1 MLHTVALLALLT
13 SPQVADATL
22 PPATAHVRYTL
33 IGHGV
38 QIYNCTASSAA
49 PGAAFQW
56 TLEGPEAALFDPA
69 TKQQVGTHTAGPTW
83 TWNDGSAITGKVLQK
98 QPSPDPA
105 SIPWLLLS
113 TQPTGSVTGA
123 LSAVTLVRRSD
134 THGGNPPATGCDA
147 EHKDSPD
154 RVPYTAN
161 YRFYTSAVAQ
171 P

>member
-105 SIPWLLLS
+105 AIPWLLLE
-113 TQPTGSVTGA
+113 THGSGDKTGA
-123 LSAVTLVRRSD
+123 LTGIAFVRRSN
-134 THGGNPPATGCDA
+134 TQAGAAPATGCDPT
-147 EHKDSPD
+147 HGDNVL
-154 RVPYTAN
+154 RVPYEAT
-161 YRFYTSAVAQ
+161 YTFYSAQ
-171 P
+171 